1 MKLKTTRYL
10 VSYVVDK
17 QIKLSD
23 VVNHLPSDL
32 ENKTT
37 DFYEKLLNTR
47 FLIFITRLEDYEVKR
62 LLESGSL
69 KLRVIDWL
77 KENVSD
83 VENDKD
89 VIMFELIGSKDEL
102 NSYYKIKYFESLPN
116 DSDRKS
122 ICEIIAT
129 QKDG

>member
-10 VSYVVDK
+10 VSYVIDK

-23 VVNHLPSDL
+23 VVNYLPSDL

-102 NSYYKIKYFESLPN
+102 NSYYKIKYFESLTN

-122 ICEIIAT
+122 VCEIIAT
-129 QKDG
+129 QKK

>member
-1 MKLKTTRYL
+1 M
-10 VSYVVDK
+10 
-17 QIKLSD
+17 
-23 VVNHLPSDL
+23 
-32 ENKTT
+32 
-37 DFYEKLLNTR
+37 
-47 FLIFITRLEDYEVKR
+47 
-62 LLESGSL
+62 ESGSL

-102 NSYYKIKYFESLPN
+102 NSYYKIKYLESLPN